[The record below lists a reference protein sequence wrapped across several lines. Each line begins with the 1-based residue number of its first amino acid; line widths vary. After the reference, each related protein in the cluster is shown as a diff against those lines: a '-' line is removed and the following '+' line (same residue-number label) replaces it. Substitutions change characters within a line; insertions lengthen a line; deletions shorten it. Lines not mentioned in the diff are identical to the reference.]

1 MKVSFKELL
10 WQFHVCLIV
19 SMEPLRSGSQGSRNP
34 SNLELNENGE
44 KATGAGI
51 TLYKREGFTG

>member
-1 MKVSFKELL
+1 
-10 WQFHVCLIV
+10 
-19 SMEPLRSGSQGSRNP
+19 MEPLRSGSQVSRNP